1 MLLLLASE
9 SKKPIY
15 LLQSQPKPITCW
27 RVCIYLLESKTA
39 QNHHKGDRERL
50 ASPGGGIP
58 PEMRTKHGIQ
68 VPKLREDY
76 ARTQDLDIANSVF
89 RSRKGAPKFCLL
101 ESTLGRPHKGAL

>member
-1 MLLLLASE
+1 MAS
-9 SKKPIY
+9 SGRVVATYY
-15 LLQSQPKPITCW
+15 LVLK
-27 RVCIYLLESKTA
+27 Y
-39 QNHHKGDRERL
+39 HYGRL
-50 ASPGGGIP
+50 DDGIP
-58 PEMRTKHGIQ
+58 PEMRTKHDIQ